1 VYTGFRPRWILIKT
15 STDASGNWVIY
26 DTARNT
32 YNVMY
37 DLLLPNSSAAES
49 AYSNAYGI
57 DVLSNG
63 FKIRN
68 ATYPNGSGSTN
79 IYMAYAEN
87 PTKYALAR

>member
-1 VYTGFRPRWILIKT
+1 
-15 STDASGNWVIY
+15 
-26 DTARNT
+26 
-32 YNVMY
+32 MY
-37 DLLLPNSSAAES
+37 DLLLPNSSVAES

-79 IYMAYAEN
+79 IYAAFASN
-87 PTKYALAR
+87 PFRNSLAQ